1 MMVLAHIALAGGLA
15 WWAST
20 DVDPLIVLA
29 TYAFGLVFLEGPKRS
44 V

>member
-1 MMVLAHIALAGGLA
+1 MMLLAHIALAGGLA

-29 TYAFGLVFLEGPKRS
+29 AYAFGILFIDGPRRA
-44 V
+44 

>member
-1 MMVLAHIALAGGLA
+1 MKLLAHLTLAGGLI

-20 DVDPLIVLA
+20 DVDPLICMA
-29 TYAFGLVFLEGPKRS
+29 AYAFGILFIDGPRRS